1 MIVTKYFQ
9 LCRYVTLDTEL
20 LEDATGALSLV
31 GYFFSEVN
39 YENIRPLLL
48 HKIKLSN
55 FILQA
60 MCLYLYIWLQ

>member
-1 MIVTKYFQ
+1 MLHLTPTHVT
-9 LCRYVTLDTEL
+9 L

-60 MCLYLYIWLQ
+60 MCLYLYI